1 MTPDAEPVVPQ
12 GVSSAS
18 EAKAYVPLAKEP
30 MTTRAARFVRALAVG
45 ACATGSDLAMF
56 TLLHRLAHVSPEWAR
71 PPALATG
78 ALVQFVG
85 NRVFTFR
92 ATAGDV
98 KRHARLFLTYELGAY
113 LANIVIFRYLVK
125 WITVVPPEIVT
136 FLGTFL
142 VFAFYSYPVRRL
154 VIFRLLK
161 DEEAR
166 RREHRLSSRS

>member
-1 MTPDAEPVVPQ
+1 MGPDAEPLI
-12 GVSSAS
+12 AS
-18 EAKAYVPLAKEP
+18 QPEREQPAYVPLPNDPVA
-30 MTTRAARFVRALAVG
+30 TRAARFVRALIVG
-45 ACATGSDLAMF
+45 ACATGSDVVMF
-56 TLLHRLAHVSPEWAR
+56 TLVHRVLHVSPEWAR
-71 PPALATG
+71 APALATG

-92 ATAGDV
+92 ATAGDM
-98 KRHARLFLTYELGAY
+98 KRHARLFFTYELGAY

-125 WITVVPPEIVT
+125 WITIVPPEIVT

-142 VFAFYSYPVRRL
+142 VFVLYSYPVRRL

-166 RREHRLSSRS
+166 RREGAA